1 MEVEIN
7 VEALETDSQR
17 VIAQVWAE
25 TLSVSVDLIGR
36 NTSFFQLG
44 GDSVSAVKAV
54 SRCRKLGFEISVAQ
68 LVSLQ
73 TVRRCAE
80 ILDLKQEPAIT
91 VWPDVFVRCVLFV
104 FVYTC
109 ILPSSL
115 NQICQPTL

>member
-1 MEVEIN
+1 MDVQFDI
-7 VEALETDSQR
+7 EALETESQR
-17 VIAQVWAE
+17 AIAQVWAE
-25 TLSVSVDLIGR
+25 TLSVSLDLIGR

-68 LVSLQ
+68 LISLQ

-91 VWPDVFVRCVLFV
+91 VWPDVFVRCVLLKF
-104 FVYTC
+104 
-109 ILPSSL
+109 SNL
-115 NQICQPTL
+115 NQAAFIYKLLLL

>member
-1 MEVEIN
+1 MEVQFD
-7 VEALETDSQR
+7 VEALETESQR
-17 VIAQVWAE
+17 VIAKVWAE
-25 TLSVSVDLIGR
+25 TLSVSLDLIGR

-80 ILDLKQEPAIT
+80 ILDLKQQPAIT
-91 VWPDVFVRCVLFV
+91 IWPDVFVRYV
-104 FVYTC
+104 FSNYAHAVFNKIVYF
-109 ILPSSL
+109 II
-115 NQICQPTL
+115 Q